1 MRADASTS
9 GPTSLR
15 QRLILSCTDVGVS
28 DLRGRK
34 VVEEDLEMEEVRLKQ
49 EKEEQ
54 LVVAA
59 KLTPAT

>member
-1 MRADASTS
+1 M
-9 GPTSLR
+9 
-15 QRLILSCTDVGVS
+15 
-28 DLRGRK
+28 
-34 VVEEDLEMEEVRLKQ
+34 EEDLEMEEVRLKQ